1 MILYVTL
8 HARKVTIEEQKQV
21 LGPTRATSS
30 NEATIVLM
38 WYVSGQKLMI
48 VSIVIL
54 NEAKQKMFKSVIFT
68 VRQTRVL
75 A

>member
-38 WYVSGQKLMI
+38 
-48 VSIVIL
+48 
-54 NEAKQKMFKSVIFT
+54 
-68 VRQTRVL
+68 
-75 A
+75 